1 MPKKDNGVSVPDA
14 ESIQGKSGLIEV
26 ETTVAGVKNKTR
38 RKLKVRP
45 FVTATANVGV
55 SFGHSFEQDD
65 GSWSK
70 IQCSI
75 NLPCYKEEVEETFK
89 VTAKLCER
97 LMDEEMDRLGGADG

>member
-1 MPKKDNGVSVPDA
+1 MENGDLK
-14 ESIQGKSGLIEV
+14 GKNGEIEV
-26 ETTVAGVKNKTR
+26 ETTVAGVKNRTR
-38 RKLKVRP
+38 RKLKVMP
-45 FVTATANVGV
+45 FVTSTANVGV

-89 VTAKLCER
+89 VCAKLVER
-97 LMDEEMDRLGGADG
+97 LMDEEIDRLGGKDG

>member
-1 MPKKDNGVSVPDA
+1 MAEQKKDDVQYKGGEV
-14 ESIQGKSGLIEV
+14 EV
-26 ETTVAGVKNKTR
+26 ETTVAGVKNRNR

-89 VTAKLCER
+89 ATAKLCER
-97 LMDEEMDRLGGADG
+97 LMDEEMERLGGAND

>member
-1 MPKKDNGVSVPDA
+1 MAEKKKDDVQHKGGEV
-14 ESIQGKSGLIEV
+14 EV
-26 ETTVAGVKNKTR
+26 ETTVAGVKNRTH

-45 FVTATANVGV
+45 FVTSTANVGV

-75 NLPCYKEEVEETFK
+75 NIPCYKEEVEATFK
-89 VTAKLCER
+89 ATAKLCER
-97 LMDEEMDRLGGADG
+97 LMDEEMERLGGSNG